1 MMSAAVLAGALIQ
14 IPVGKIS
21 DITDRRYVLAAAA
34 GGASI
39 AGLLILILRPQ
50 SSYMVFGLVSIYG
63 ALAYALYSVAVAHAN
78 DHAGSGD
85 FVKLSGGL
93 LLLYGI
99 GTIIGP
105 LIGSQAMTIFG
116 PAGLFAVTAG
126 AQASMA
132 AYAILRSFRRAPVPI
147 GLRTLF
153 RSTPSERALTPEAV
167 RLDPR
172 SAESGNM
179 TSDFTSEPAASVLR
193 K

>member
-1 MMSAAVLAGALIQ
+1 LFQ

-21 DITDRRYVLAAAA
+21 DLTDRRYVLAAAA
-34 GGASI
+34 AGATI

-50 SSYMVFGLVSIYG
+50 SAWLVFILVSIYG

-78 DHAGSGD
+78 DHAGTGD

-99 GTIIGP
+99 GTIVGP
-105 LIGSQAMTIFG
+105 LIGSKAMTLFG

-126 AQASMA
+126 AQALMA

-153 RSTPSERALTPEAV
+153 RATPSDRSLTPEAT

-172 SAESGNM
+172 SNEGAV
-179 TSDFTSEPAASVLR
+179 AANDTG